1 MFEESPIYYILISL
15 IFLIIF
21 GSIAMATWMVWLT
34 AVHIAVKV
42 GITIGGVLL
51 AAFTILFY
59 IASAE

>member
-1 MFEESPIYYILISL
+1 MFEEPPIYYILVIL

-51 AAFTILFY
+51 AAFIILFY
-59 IASAE
+59 VASVE

>member
-1 MFEESPIYYILISL
+1 MFEEPPIYYILVSL

-34 AVHIAVKV
+34 AVHIVVKV

-59 IASAE
+59 VASVE